1 MYVFCIVTRSF
12 ESPRGDSDMDFFID
26 GQLVG
31 SYVHPPNGDGTYEY
45 NVPVYANDSLPPG
58 EHTIIVVNGRPSGR
72 QSLTLLDY
80 IIYSLVIAP
89 LFIVSCATLIYS
101 TGKTTARQIPP

>member
-1 MYVFCIVTRSF
+1 MSF
-12 ESPRGDSDMDFFID
+12 FLD
-26 GQLVG
+26 GNLVG
-31 SYVHPPNGDGTYEY
+31 SYRQLPTGDATYEY

-58 EHTIIVVNGRPSGR
+58 EHTIVVVNGRPSRR
-72 QSLTLLDY
+72 QSINLLDY

-101 TGKTTARQIPP
+101 IGKTTARQIPP